1 MADWVSKHD
10 AIVVCVDGYVASD
23 YTGFYGGSPWDLMES
38 GGDHDF
44 GPYFLELLNHLD
56 ADAPRLL
63 PLPKSDRLRLPPGR
77 EVHLP
82 VCIHNPR
89 AEALTDVTVAL
100 SSDYPTVTFL
110 SNSAAIPRI
119 EPGEWPI

>member
-44 GPYFLELLNHLD
+44 GPYFLELLNHID

-63 PLPKSDRLRLPPGR
+63 PLPKSDRLLLPPGR

-82 VCIHNPR
+82 VCIHQSARGGANGCYR
-89 AEALTDVTVAL
+89 GALFGLPDRHFSFEFGSHPA
-100 SSDYPTVTFL
+100 D
-110 SNSAAIPRI
+110 
-119 EPGEWPI
+119 